1 MEDFTFT
8 WKDYQK
14 WTANLVQN
22 IHENAYFTDVT
33 LVSDD
38 LQQIRAHKFV
48 LSASSHIFWTVFNS
62 MPNDSSCLFLKSVKH
77 QELSR
82 IVTFLY
88 KGEVKVPREN
98 IGEFME
104 AAQDLQIKDLIES
117 DIDTEGAL
125 EEYSVPD
132 VTNTDSQ
139 KYSPLKIKT
148 EDNELSLVLKCNK
161 CDIEFERNNR
171 NTNRDFK
178 IHMYEVH
185 GSNVKKYNC
194 GPPCNFIALR
204 KEHHVAHERSQNCK
218 LNTNYKACPN
228 CEKRYKTEKQYND
241 HLSGRRCEKQF
252 ICDMCTNGF
261 NTATKLSEHIAL
273 NTC

>member
-8 WKDYQK
+8 WKDYHK
-14 WTANLVQN
+14 WTANLVHN
-22 IHENAYFTDVT
+22 IHENNDFTDVT

-48 LSASSHIFWTVFNS
+48 LSASSHLFWTVFNS
-62 MPNDSSCLFLKSVKH
+62 MPKDLSCLYLKSVKH

-82 IVTFLY
+82 IITFLY
-88 KGEVKVPREN
+88 TGEVKVPREN
-98 IGEFME
+98 LDEFME
-104 AAQDLQIKDLIES
+104 AAQDLRIKDLVES

-139 KYSPLKIKT
+139 KYSALETKR

-161 CDIEFERNNR
+161 CDIEFKRNNR
-171 NTNRDFK
+171 NTNRNFR
-178 IHMYEVH
+178 IHMYKVH
-185 GSNVKKYNC
+185 GSNVKKYKC
-194 GPPCNFIALR
+194 GPPCNFVSLR
-204 KEHHVAHERSQNCK
+204 KENHNAHERSQTCK
-218 LNTNYKACPN
+218 MNTKYKACPN